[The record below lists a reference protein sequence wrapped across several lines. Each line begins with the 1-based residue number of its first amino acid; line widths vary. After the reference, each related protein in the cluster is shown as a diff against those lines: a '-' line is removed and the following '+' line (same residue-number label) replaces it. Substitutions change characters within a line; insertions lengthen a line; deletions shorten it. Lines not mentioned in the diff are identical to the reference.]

1 MNKHELI
8 DAISSETGASRAE
21 AGRFLDA
28 VINQITKTVADGNK
42 VTLTGFGTFESVTR
56 AARTG
61 RNPKTGELIQIVAT
75 VTPKFSAGATFKAE
89 VKAGGK

>member
-42 VTLTGFGTFESVTR
+42 VTLR
-56 AARTG
+56 I
-61 RNPKTGELIQIVAT
+61 L
-75 VTPKFSAGATFKAE
+75 
-89 VKAGGK
+89 